1 MTPIDGR
8 NPTEAEIREAAESA
22 WKAVGWHVGDAI
34 TGVLVEAQDLLW
46 GGGAEGDQDESVNLA
61 TEIVVVAATAA
72 ARGAFVETFVA
83 SITDAGSDLLRP

>member
-1 MTPIDGR
+1 MAEIDSR
-8 NPTEAEIREAAESA
+8 IPTDAEIREAAESA

-46 GGGAEGDQDESVNLA
+46 GGGTEGEQDESVNQA
-61 TEIVVVAATAA
+61 TSIAVVAATAA

-83 SITDAGSDLLRP
+83 SIKDAGSDLLRP